1 MPRAA
6 VPCCRPVSVRA
17 RGAAPQSLPMVVC
30 VAAEAPQHGGEE
42 QKESD
47 GTAPEATALRQLLL
61 QFDGDPEAL
70 SALQLVELARACAS

>member
-1 MPRAA
+1 
-6 VPCCRPVSVRA
+6 
-17 RGAAPQSLPMVVC
+17 MVVC

-42 QKESD
+42 QEESD
-47 GTAPEATALRQLLL
+47 GTAPEATGLRQLLL